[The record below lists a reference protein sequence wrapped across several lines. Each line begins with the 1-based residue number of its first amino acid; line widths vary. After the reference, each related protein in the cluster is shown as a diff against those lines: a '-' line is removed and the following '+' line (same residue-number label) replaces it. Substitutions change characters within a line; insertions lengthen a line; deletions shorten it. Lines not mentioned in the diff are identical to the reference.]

1 MIIGIASLGGG
12 MGKTTTAVHIATYAS
27 TRGETV
33 LIDSDPNASAIA
45 WARPGK
51 LPFQVVNEGEGLR
64 AARTA
69 EHLII
74 DSKAR
79 PDKDDFKSIAKGC
92 DLIVLPTIPNSM
104 SIDKMVK
111 TLQVLRTLGV
121 TNYKVLLTIVPPKPS
136 KDSEQARTA
145 LTDSNISLFR
155 TDIPR
160 LTAFTRAFDLGVPV
174 YQVPGDPRAPEAWNS
189 YTAVCEEIFV

>member
-12 MGKTTTAVHIATYAS
+12 MGKTTTAIHIATYAS

-33 LIDSDPNASAIA
+33 LIDSDPNASALA
-45 WARPGK
+45 WSRPGK

-111 TLQVLRTLGV
+111 TLQVLQALGV
-121 TNYKVLLTIVPPKPS
+121 ANYKVLLTIVPPKPNR
-136 KDSEQARTA
+136 DGEQARAA
-145 LTDSNISLFR
+145 LTQSDIPLFHA
-155 TDIPR
+155 DVPR

-174 YQVPGDPRAPEAWNS
+174 YQVAGDPRAQDAWNTYIS
-189 YTAVCEEIFV
+189 VCEEIFA